1 MAAIYIEWTEQSAEF
16 VGWNYVGGGC
26 TDALLK
32 PVTVQKSALYSST
45 VTAVNVE
52 RAKAY
57 IATDMQDRPDAKV
70 VIK

>member
-1 MAAIYIEWTEQSAEF
+1 MAAIYIEWTERSAEF
-16 VGWNYVGGGC
+16 AGWNYVGGGC
-26 TDALLK
+26 TDPIFK
-32 PVTVQKSALYSST
+32 PTTVKKSALYSST

-57 IATDMQDRPDAKV
+57 VATDMQDRPDAKV